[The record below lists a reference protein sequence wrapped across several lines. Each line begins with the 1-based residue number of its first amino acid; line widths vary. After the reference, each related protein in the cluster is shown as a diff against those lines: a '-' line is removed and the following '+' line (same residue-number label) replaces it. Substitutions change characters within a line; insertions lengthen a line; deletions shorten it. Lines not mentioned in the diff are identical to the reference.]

1 MKLQDFD
8 YLLPKD
14 LIASFPLKNRSL
26 SKLLL
31 VKDNLTN
38 HIFRDLPELLGP
50 NDILVINDSK
60 VINARFFGKKTS
72 GAKVEF
78 LLERMLDDQVA
89 IVQTKSNSRLRVGER
104 IELNREKIF
113 LKLIK
118 RSKDAFFVEFSCQ
131 IKPFLKKY
139 GKVPLPP
146 YIKREAR
153 YSDLSNYQTIYA
165 DPKKME
171 SIAAPTAG
179 LHFDKTLLDLL
190 RLKGVSIANITLH
203 VGMGTFKP
211 IKELK
216 IEDHNMHKE
225 RIEIDQASVD
235 LILKAKSSKGRVIC
249 VGTTSLRCLES
260 VYNFNNGTLKP
271 FKGETDVFIYPGYK
285 FGVVD
290 SLITN
295 FHLPKSTLLI
305 LVSAFAGHERI
316 MSAYNFAI
324 KNRYRFYSYGD
335 AMFINMQSS

>member
-1 MKLQDFD
+1 MFLRDQWAWFRSSIEKLRNC
-8 YLLPKD
+8 KT
-14 LIASFPLKNRSL
+14 
-26 SKLLL
+26 SKLSYS
-31 VKDNLTN
+31 
-38 HIFRDLPELLGP
+38 
-50 NDILVINDSK
+50 ND
-60 VINARFFGKKTS
+60 R
-72 GAKVEF
+72 
-78 LLERMLDDQVA
+78 
-89 IVQTKSNSRLRVGER
+89 
-104 IELNREKIF
+104 
-113 LKLIK
+113 
-118 RSKDAFFVEFSCQ
+118 
-131 IKPFLKKY
+131 
-139 GKVPLPP
+139 
-146 YIKREAR
+146 REAR

-190 RLKGVSIANITLH
+190 RHKGVSIANITLH

-260 VYNFNNGTLKP
+260 VYNINNGTLKP

-335 AMFINMQSS
+335 AMFINIQSS